1 MGTMEDH
8 SGKAKQTDKDN
19 RNYSFTAHWI
29 AAKPMGNPPDASPN
43 RSPCF
48 RPFTSIIASD
58 YYYYYY
64 HHYHSCYYYYYY
76 TAAVTTVTDVAT
88 AEGKNSEGPKSIGEG
103 NLITEKSLAFQAAV
117 ITTENAQMAT
127 RKPAAYP
134 SLILRLMSSSPS
146 PNFFLHAQLRF
157 HWYKVAARFIIK
169 A

>member
-19 RNYSFTAHWI
+19 RNYSFTAHRI

-58 YYYYYY
+58 YYYYY
-64 HHYHSCYYYYYY
+64 HHHHSCYYYYYY

-103 NLITEKSLAFQAAV
+103 NLITEKSLAFVSDQSSRSDHHGEC
-117 ITTENAQMAT
+117 TNGYQKT
-127 RKPAAYP
+127 R
-134 SLILRLMSSSPS
+134 SLSEPHS
-146 PNFFLHAQLRF
+146 
-157 HWYKVAARFIIK
+157 
-169 A
+169 